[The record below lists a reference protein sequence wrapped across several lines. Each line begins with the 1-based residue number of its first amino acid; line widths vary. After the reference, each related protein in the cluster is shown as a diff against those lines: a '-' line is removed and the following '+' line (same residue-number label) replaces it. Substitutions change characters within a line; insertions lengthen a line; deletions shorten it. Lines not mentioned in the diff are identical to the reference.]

1 MSFDLFRT
9 ERKDPVEIEDVEE
22 NEILSGQSEQSFRDG
37 RFLLYF
43 RTTSLISTSTTYTG
57 TSKLATLECTPS
69 FFTVSSC

>member
-1 MSFDLFRT
+1 M
-9 ERKDPVEIEDVEE
+9 EIEDVEE
-22 NEILSGQSEQSFRDG
+22 NEILSGQSEQNFRDG